1 MANVHQVRDTALVKI
16 FTYDLAADDGVW
28 SDLIDFKEMNSGTI
42 QIVVDGATA
51 NDGQFVLYQSILCN
65 ASSFALYPNGCL
77 LMSPT
82 CPNLAANICCI
93 PFRYMRLKY
102 VKGTDTTGFATVY
115 ARAKK

>member
-16 FTYDLAADDGVW
+16 HEFDLANDNGVF

-42 QIVVDGATA
+42 QIVISGADK
-51 NDGQFVLYQSILCN
+51 NDGQFKMYQSILC
-65 ASSFALYPNGCL
+65 AESSFALYPNGCL
-77 LMSPT
+77 LMSGD

-102 VKGTDTTGFATVY
+102 IKGTDTTGIATVY